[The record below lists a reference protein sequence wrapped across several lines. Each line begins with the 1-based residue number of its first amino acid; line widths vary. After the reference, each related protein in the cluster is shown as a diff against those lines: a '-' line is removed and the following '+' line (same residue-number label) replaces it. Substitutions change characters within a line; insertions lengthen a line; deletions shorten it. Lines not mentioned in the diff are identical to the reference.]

1 MRLNFRQGIVK
12 ALVVSGQPS
21 YLQYSPVNN
30 SITINITTSRVIATA
45 AYKEDNYLT
54 EQIDTIVD
62 AWGPFGWSPAWGAE
76 QSNPTYYLY
85 WDWDI
90 GTGQVSRDYTPYA
103 PIYGDQPINP
113 LIDQHWFDYSDNVMK
128 VWNGSFWNP
137 TIRVFAG
144 SVAIDENLH
153 TGTVVHY
160 PLGSQ
165 ADLSFDSY
173 HVATM
178 ESITRTGNI
187 ATVILS
193 TPNNVLRTG
202 DLVNISGAN
211 QAEYNGAF
219 TITVL
224 TPSSFSYVVSGTPVT
239 PATGTL
245 TYNYRML
252 SGQVE
257 AGWIIYG
264 MDMKAIRTS
273 DGQFFTSV
281 TNSNTYHG
289 SFTSPIKLELLSS
302 QATAIEPI
310 PAFYAISNTGD
321 GHMKLADR
329 DDADRRPIGI
339 VDRDLMPGESAEIIS
354 YGIVYNDQ
362 WNWDRELGK
371 YLYCG
376 VDGELVQG
384 TETPIGPLM
393 GYIID
398 ERSILVDINTIGERG
413 LPGGPVGPAGPAGP
427 PGDTGPTGPTG
438 PAGTTLED
446 IPYDFLYSNFSSI
459 LPDTR
464 VAGSLVTKNLIFEV
478 GMPGSYA
485 KVEDPP
491 LFDSTF
497 SIRINGT
504 EVGTILFPANSTSG
518 TFSFP
523 TSIAMIPGDIIN
535 IFAKDASSFDV
546 SGNMANLYISLNS
559 KYII

>member
-1 MRLNFRQGIVK
+1 
-12 ALVVSGQPS
+12 
-21 YLQYSPVNN
+21 
-30 SITINITTSRVIATA
+30 
-45 AYKEDNYLT
+45 
-54 EQIDTIVD
+54 
-62 AWGPFGWSPAWGAE
+62 
-76 QSNPTYYLY
+76 
-85 WDWDI
+85 
-90 GTGQVSRDYTPYA
+90 
-103 PIYGDQPINP
+103 
-113 LIDQHWFDYSDNVMK
+113 
-128 VWNGSFWNP
+128 
-137 TIRVFAG
+137 
-144 SVAIDENLH
+144 
-153 TGTVVHY
+153 
-160 PLGSQ
+160 
-165 ADLSFDSY
+165 
-173 HVATM
+173 
-178 ESITRTGNI
+178 
-187 ATVILS
+187 
-193 TPNNVLRTG
+193 
-202 DLVNISGAN
+202 
-211 QAEYNGAF
+211 
-219 TITVL
+219 
-224 TPSSFSYVVSGTPVT
+224 
-239 PATGTL
+239 
-245 TYNYRML
+245 
-252 SGQVE
+252 
-257 AGWIIYG
+257 
-264 MDMKAIRTS
+264 
-273 DGQFFTSV
+273 
-281 TNSNTYHG
+281 
-289 SFTSPIKLELLSS
+289 
-302 QATAIEPI
+302 
-310 PAFYAISNTGD
+310 
-321 GHMKLADR
+321 MKLADR

-398 ERSILVDINTIGERG
+398 ERSVLIDINTIGERG
-413 LPGGPVGPAGPAGP
+413 LPGGPVGPVGPAGP